1 MTESETEKL
10 RAIATYQFGTGAGD
24 ALFPADEQRS
34 IDYSSGGRPR
44 QVHGPD
50 GRIVSLGT
58 DGRFTLGIEGGRRL
72 QAALDAPR
80 SRVVVGSESD
90 PYVRDGRNAFA
101 KFVRKVDPAI
111 RPGDEVL
118 VVTDE
123 GLLAVGEA
131 ALSASECAAFETGV
145 AVDVRESVA

>member
-1 MTESETEKL
+1 MTDPTSKL
-10 RAIATYQFGTGAGD
+10 RTIATYQFGPGAGE
-24 ALFPADEQRS
+24 ALFPTGEDRS
-34 IDYSSGGRPR
+34 INYSSGGRPR
-44 QVHGPD
+44 QVHGPH

-72 QAALDAPR
+72 AAALDEPR

-101 KFVRKVDPAI
+101 KFVQTVDPAI

-118 VVTDE
+118 VVTDD
-123 GLLAVGEA
+123 LIAVGRA
-131 ALSASECAAFETGV
+131 ALSASECLAFETGV
-145 AVDVRESVA
+145 AVDVRESID